1 MDYSTYLTGTTKLEL
16 DTLDK
21 LEGKFKIQDSNSK
34 LTVEG
39 SYNGKKLSS
48 DDWDFL
54 KSCHLPKFLVKVVE
68 CTQELSVVESK
79 SGPRNW
85 VMSDIGWKKKI
96 LTCKGEVYFSSHA
109 GLDRWDYCD
118 DFIEDGKVVSVTK
131 IWKMDNGKMI
141 QVLDMHDSVTTDKG
155 GNIIW
160 TLVWNAP
167 HRGVKITKVWRALR
181 VHLVPKRLTLEEFP
195 EDSENCLVR
204 VSNLEKDL
212 EALRV

>member
-1 MDYSTYLTGTTKLEL
+1 MNLQVQPLKVLATRQVVMDRMDYSTYLTGTTKLEL
-16 DTLDK
+16 DRLDK

-54 KSCHLPKFLVKVVE
+54 KSCHLPKFLVKVIE
-68 CTQELSVVESK
+68 GTQEFSVVESK
-79 SGPRNW
+79 SGPKNW
-85 VMSDIGWKKKI
+85 VMFDIGWKKEM
-96 LTCKGEVYFSSHA
+96 LRYRGEVDFSSHR
-109 GLDRWDYCD
+109 GLDNWVYCD
-118 DFIEDGKVVSVTK
+118 DFIKDGKVVSVSK

-167 HRGVKITKVWRALR
+167 HRGVKITKVSRALR
-181 VHLVPKRLTLEEFP
+181 VHP
-195 EDSENCLVR
+195 
-204 VSNLEKDL
+204 
-212 EALRV
+212 